1 MQGRVRR
8 PPLHRLLGWG
18 ALPPTH
24 RTRSKANEGAGLIQ
38 QEARLERRE
47 IRLPNAALLA
57 LGRDPILKPLPRGQ
71 DRGGEIDLFDGFDYT
86 SLTPEE
92 RLVAMLHSYRF
103 VSRGS
108 RLHLSTILLYTK
120 RLKGAPRLLYD
131 TTAEMARQNGLNVAD
146 YTQLF
151 TQGFKT

>member
-1 MQGRVRR
+1 MRGIRGVDLLATN
-8 PPLHRLLGWG
+8 PFFIKLVFGWYDDPLPLYGNQQVDNAEFSEQARAIRSRLKDKGTPQDELFYNRLL
-18 ALPPTH
+18 H
-24 RTRSKANEGAGLIQ
+24 
-38 QEARLERRE
+38 QEARLERGE

-57 LGRDPILKPLPRGQ
+57 LGRDPILRPLPRGQ

-108 RLHLSTILLYTK
+108 RLHLSTILL
-120 RLKGAPRLLYD
+120 
-131 TTAEMARQNGLNVAD
+131 
-146 YTQLF
+146 
-151 TQGFKT
+151 